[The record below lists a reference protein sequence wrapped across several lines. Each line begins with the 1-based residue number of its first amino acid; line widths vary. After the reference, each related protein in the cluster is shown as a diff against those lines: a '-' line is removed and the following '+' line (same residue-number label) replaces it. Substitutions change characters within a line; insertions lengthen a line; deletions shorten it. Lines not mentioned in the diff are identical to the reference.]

1 MIWRTAILTCLALG
15 ATPALAPAQG
25 VLKDVSDAKLE
36 EILNGLEIKFT
47 KPPATKGP
55 TAFDFKTKAKG
66 VPVRLLNDAGK
77 TLMLECVQPQASMD
91 TVNKY
96 NALAKFGRAWVSD
109 DKSVV
114 VSNLDLRGG
123 VTEATIKHFI
133 SDFEEELALWAKVAV
148 PVVAEE
154 ETFKEVTTAI
164 LEKVLND
171 LKINFNKKAGE
182 KGITAYDFNLG
193 KFPVRLTNF
202 GGKDIM
208 IDGHWDVKVDLER
221 INQWNLK
228 RFFVRA
234 VLYPPMMNKPDVAL
248 EANLDCAAG
257 VSESILRSF
266 ITSFEEEVRRFDE
279 YLQKK

>member
-1 MIWRTAILTCLALG
+1 MIWRTAILTGLAL
-15 ATPALAPAQG
+15 ATMSALASAQD
-25 VLKDVSDAKLE
+25 VLKSVSDAKLE
-36 EILNGLEIKFT
+36 EILRGMEIKFA
-47 KPPATKGP
+47 KQPASKGP
-55 TAFDFKTKAKG
+55 TAFDFKTKAKA

-77 TLMLECVQPQASMD
+77 TLMLECVQPRVGMD
-91 TVNKY
+91 SVNKY
-96 NALAKFGRAWVSD
+96 NALTKFSRAWVND
-109 DKSVV
+109 DNSVV

-123 VTEATIKHFI
+123 VTEATIKQFL
-133 SDFEEELALWAKVAV
+133 SDFEEELALWAKVSV
-148 PVVAEE
+148 PLVAEE
-154 ETFKEVTTAI
+154 EIFKEVTPAT
-164 LEKVLND
+164 LEKLLND

-182 KGITAYDFNLG
+182 KGITAYAFNLG
-193 KFPVRLTNF
+193 KFPVVLTNF

-234 VLYPPMMNKPDVAL
+234 VLYPPIMNMPDVAL

-279 YLQKK
+279 YVQKK